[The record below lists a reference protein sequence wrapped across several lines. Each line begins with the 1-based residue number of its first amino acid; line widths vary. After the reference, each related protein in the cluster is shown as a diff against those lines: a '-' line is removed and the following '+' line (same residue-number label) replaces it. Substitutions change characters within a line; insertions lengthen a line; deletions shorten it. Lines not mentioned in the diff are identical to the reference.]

1 MIINYEDQF
10 SIDVEVTETNPDKVY
25 GMGTVYNPKF
35 HVVSVMDLET
45 GGKEDADS
53 RDYSDSID
61 LPDAVYHEGFVDLL
75 IEQGKKEGFE

>member
-10 SIDVEVTETNPDKVY
+10 SIDVEVTAPNEDHIY
-25 GMGTVYNPKF
+25 GIGATYNPEF

-45 GGKEDADS
+45 GDKEDADS